1 MLLRSPLNPFN
12 TQERK
17 HLLTKLLIVAASA
30 ALALLPTASFAADP
44 APSAVV
50 AIPAPAAG
58 QSQVVFWRPS
68 AMGMAISCNIRED
81 GKMLGT
87 TNNGRYWVLTT
98 TPGVHKFTTKSEATD
113 ELTVQTEADET
124 TYVKCKIAA
133 GIMAGRPN
141 LSPSTKEEFDAK
153 APKLKL
159 SDPEKMARSVAEDDA
174 KRAAAGK

>member
-1 MLLRSPLNPFN
+1 MI
-12 TQERK
+12 K
-17 HLLTKLLIVAASA
+17 KLILAATLA
-30 ALALLPTASFAADP
+30 AAFAPASSLAAD
-44 APSAVV
+44 AVSAVT
-50 AIPAPAAG
+50 AIPAPPAG

-113 ELTVQTEADET
+113 EITVQTEADET

-153 APKLKL
+153 APKLKM
-159 SDPEKMARSVAEDDA
+159 SDPEKMARAVADDAA

>member
-1 MLLRSPLNPFN
+1 M
-12 TQERK
+12 
-17 HLLTKLLIVAASA
+17 TKKFVFAASVA
-30 ALALLPTASFAADP
+30 MTLTSSMSLAADP
-44 APSAVV
+44 APKAPV
-50 AIPAPAAG
+50 AIPSPPAG
-58 QSQVVFWRPS
+58 QSQVVFWRPG
-68 AMGMAISCNIRED
+68 AMGMAISCNIREN

-159 SDPEKMARSVAEDDA
+159 SDPEKMARAVAGDDA
-174 KRAAAGK
+174 KRVAPTK

>member
-1 MLLRSPLNPFN
+1 M
-12 TQERK
+12 
-17 HLLTKLLIVAASA
+17 
-30 ALALLPTASFAADP
+30 LLPTTSFATDA
-44 APSAVV
+44 APKA
-50 AIPAPAAG
+50 AATIPAPPVG
-58 QSQVVFWRPS
+58 QSQVVFWRPG
-68 AMGMAISCNIRED
+68 AMGMAISCNIREN

-141 LSPSTKEEFDAK
+141 LSPSTKEEFEAK

-159 SDPEKMARSVAEDDA
+159 SDPEKMARTVAGDDA
-174 KRAAAGK
+174 KRAAGPAGK

>member
-1 MLLRSPLNPFN
+1 M
-12 TQERK
+12 TK
-17 HLLTKLLIVAASA
+17 KLTVAA
-30 ALALLPTASFAADP
+30 ALTAMMSPATSFAADA
-44 APSAVV
+44 APKAAV
-50 AIPAPAAG
+50 AIPAPPAG
-58 QSQVVFWRPS
+58 QSQVVFWRPG
-68 AMGMAISCNIRED
+68 AMGMAISCNIREN

-98 TPGVHKFTTKSEATD
+98 TPGIHKFTTKSEATD

-159 SDPEKMARSVAEDDA
+159 SDPEKMARAVAGDDA
-174 KRAAAGK
+174 KRAAAPAGK

>member
-1 MLLRSPLNPFN
+1 
-12 TQERK
+12 
-17 HLLTKLLIVAASA
+17 
-30 ALALLPTASFAADP
+30 
-44 APSAVV
+44 
-50 AIPAPAAG
+50 
-58 QSQVVFWRPS
+58 
-68 AMGMAISCNIRED
+68 MAISCKIRED

-98 TPGVHKFTTKSEATD
+98 SPGVHKFTTKSEATD

-141 LSPSTKEEFDAK
+141 LSPSTKEEFDER

-159 SDPEKMARSVAEDDA
+159 SDPDKMASAVAKDA
-174 KRAAAGK
+174 EKRAASAK

>member
-1 MLLRSPLNPFN
+1 
-12 TQERK
+12 
-17 HLLTKLLIVAASA
+17 LTKKFIVAA
-30 ALALLPTASFAADP
+30 ALTAMLLPTTSFATDA
-44 APSAVV
+44 APKAAVV
-50 AIPAPAAG
+50 IPTPPAG
-58 QSQVVFWRPS
+58 QSQVVFWRPG
-68 AMGMAISCNIRED
+68 AMGMAISCNIREN

-141 LSPSTKEEFDAK
+141 LSPSTKEEFEAK

-159 SDPEKMARSVAEDDA
+159 SDPEKMARAVAGDDA
-174 KRAAAGK
+174 KRAAGPAGK

>member
-1 MLLRSPLNPFN
+1 M
-12 TQERK
+12 
-17 HLLTKLLIVAASA
+17 TKRLLITAVFATSLAA
-30 ALALLPTASFAADP
+30 
-44 APSAVV
+44 APSVATEAVAPEAVV
-50 AIPAPAAG
+50 IPAPPAG

-87 TNNGRYWVLTT
+87 TNNGRYWILTT

-113 ELTVQTEADET
+113 ELTVETEADET

-141 LSPSTKEEFDAK
+141 LSPSTKEEFDER

-159 SDPEKMARSVAEDDA
+159 SDPEKMAKNIAEDDA
-174 KRAAAGK
+174 KRAAKAN